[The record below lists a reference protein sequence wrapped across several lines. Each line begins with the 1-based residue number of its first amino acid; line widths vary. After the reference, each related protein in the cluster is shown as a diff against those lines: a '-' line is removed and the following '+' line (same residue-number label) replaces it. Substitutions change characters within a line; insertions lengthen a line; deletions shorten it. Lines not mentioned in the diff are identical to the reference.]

1 MKKIYTQKNI
11 ACGVVFLILSLPFF
25 ASAQVGIPCGEVV
38 NGKLEECTFD
48 HLIILINN
56 IIKFLMFSVAVPLAA
71 LGLMWRGG
79 VLVINQDKESAWSE
93 AKEGFWDIGKGFMI
107 MLGAYV
113 LIKTILFAFLDEQY
127 VQGSVLQFMFQ

>member
-11 ACGVVFLILSLPFF
+11 ARGLVFLILSLPFF
-25 ASAQVGIPCGEVV
+25 ASAQVGIPCDGPD
-38 NGKLEECTFD
+38 CTFD

-113 LIKTILFAFLDEQY
+113 LIKTVLFAFLDEQY